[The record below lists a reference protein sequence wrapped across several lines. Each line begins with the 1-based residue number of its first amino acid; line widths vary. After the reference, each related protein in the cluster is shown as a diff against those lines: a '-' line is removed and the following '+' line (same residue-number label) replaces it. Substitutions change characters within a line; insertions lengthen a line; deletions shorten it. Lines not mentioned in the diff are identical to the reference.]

1 MHTRAM
7 DSASPPEWPQ
17 RKRLRLAGFDYAE
30 ARSYFVTI
38 VVVDRRCLFGEVTQ
52 GRMSPSHAG
61 EMVVSHWQALAV
73 RFSGLEVEPFVVMP
87 NHLHGLVSTVGMSSP
102 PVLGSI
108 VGAFKSITARAY
120 RAGADEGRWPPM
132 PNGLWQ
138 RGYFDHII
146 RDETDAAH
154 AMEYIANNPAN
165 WRTDRYNL

>member
-1 MHTRAM
+1 M
-7 DSASPPEWPQ
+7 DGASALEWPQ

-38 VVVDRRCLFGEVTQ
+38 VVVGRRCLFGEVAQ
-52 GRMSPSHAG
+52 GRMYPSHAG
-61 EMVVSHWQALAV
+61 EMIASHWQSLAV
-73 RFSGLEVEPFVVMP
+73 RFAGLEVERFVVMP
-87 NHLHGLVSTVGMSSP
+87 NHLHGLVSTVGISSP

-120 RAGADEGRWPPM
+120 RVGADGGRWPPM

-146 RDETDAAH
+146 RDETDAGH
-154 AMEYIANNPAN
+154 AME
-165 WRTDRYNL
+165 